1 MSTKT
6 RMAAP
11 DIIKIAATIFVIL
24 IHHKKNYS
32 PSTMVQHNLFFSVV
46 SGCLLVLA
54 AVLFVRELRISSDK
68 KRCICSLLLPIFA
81 ALSVLYLRR
90 FAVGIFLLVSG
101 YLMSGSIEKLDRPF
115 ASWYTFS
122 NLTSRIARFYLPL
135 VPVFALA
142 LLYKIFVLGKSYSLL
157 EIIVRFFLGGFKP
170 GGYYV
175 AILVQLV
182 LLFPIIHSVVCRYKF
197 KGVMACALF
206 TLLYDMVSTGIGM
219 NDTLYKFL
227 IFRLTAHIAF
237 GVYAKYCDFKKERV
251 RNLSMFVIGLTYVV
265 FCVFTDI
272 YIPGIFYRWRDVS
285 VITAF
290 FLYPVITWFISTFG
304 RIKYTDSKLSG
315 YTLTFANATY
325 HIFLVQMLYYTTV
338 GFSFNEYV
346 NNAAITLWLNVIIT
360 VPLGVLYFKAISPI
374 ENKITSK
381 IKNLQKSV

>member
-1 MSTKT
+1 MVTKT

-32 PSTMVQHNLFFSVV
+32 SLTMMQHNLFFNIV
-46 SGCLLVLA
+46 SGCLLALA
-54 AVLFVRELRISSDK
+54 AVLFVRELRMGSNK
-68 KRCICSLLLPIFA
+68 KRCIYALILPIFA
-81 ALSVLYLRR
+81 ALSILYLRR
-90 FAVGIFLLVSG
+90 FAVGIFLLMSG
-101 YLMSGSIEKLDRPF
+101 YLMSGSLERLERPF
-115 ASWYTFS
+115 KQWYTFS

-142 LLYKIFVLGKSYSLL
+142 LLYKIFILGKSYSLL

-182 LLFPIIHSVVCRYKF
+182 LLFPIIHSVVRRYKF

-206 TLLYDMVSTGIGM
+206 TLLYDMVSTGICM

-251 RNLSMFVIGLTYVV
+251 RNLSMFLIGLIYVV
-265 FCVFTDI
+265 CCVFTDI

-290 FLYPVITWFISTFG
+290 FLYPVITWFISAFG
-304 RIKYTDSKLSG
+304 HIKYTDSKLSG
-315 YTLTFANATY
+315 FTLAFANATY
-325 HIFLVQMLYYTTV
+325 HIFLVQLLYFTTV
-338 GFSFNEYV
+338 GFPLNEYI
-346 NNAAITLWLNVIIT
+346 NNAVITLGLNVLIT
-360 VPLGVLYFKAISPI
+360 VPLGIFYFKRMNPI
-374 ENKITSK
+374 ESKIISK
-381 IKNLQKSV
+381 IKS